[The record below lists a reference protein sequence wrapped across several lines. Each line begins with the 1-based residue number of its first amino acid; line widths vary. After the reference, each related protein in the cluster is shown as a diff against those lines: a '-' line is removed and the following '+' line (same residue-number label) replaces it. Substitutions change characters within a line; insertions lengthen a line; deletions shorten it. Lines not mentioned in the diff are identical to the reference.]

1 MVGSFLGCCP
11 RAASGHTAAALPSVT
26 TNSRRWM
33 WVAIDPPVGVM
44 PMQRRGRYHALPK
57 GRTMLLRCESLEPPM
72 SEVGHELKGSARAYR
87 VRFAPVSGPIADILD
102 RQLPARRRLMHGGRL
117 AFSRLPCLCVAGTM

>member
-72 SEVGHELKGSARAYR
+72 SEVGQSRSFGDVDSMSGSTPKA
-87 VRFAPVSGPIADILD
+87 
-102 RQLPARRRLMHGGRL
+102 
-117 AFSRLPCLCVAGTM
+117 AGERTSVDG